1 MGKGYIVGAGPGD
14 IGLITKRG
22 FDLIGIADVI
32 LYDRLV
38 DKNILN
44 YAKKDCKFIYVGKSA
59 TTGGETQK
67 WINDIFVEETKNNDV
82 VVRLHGGDPF
92 LFGRGS
98 EEIDELVK
106 NNLEYEVV
114 PGISSS
120 FAVPTYAGIPVTKR
134 YISSSLHIFTARS
147 GGGDLGLDFS
157 LMAQIK
163 GTIVILMGVGVIEE
177 ISKGLM
183 EKGMDSNTIV
193 SIIQEG
199 TTNNQKA
206 IKGTLS
212 TITLL
217 VKEKEIKAPSIII
230 IGGTSDYLGEY
241 DWFSKKPL
249 FGKNIVLTRDKDSF
263 EKSAKVFRGL
273 GGNLNSLPM
282 INLQTDLDKFNEEFI
297 SEIQKSDFL
306 SFNSP
311 KAVTSFFEGLKHLG
325 KDSRVLGNCKILC
338 MGSGTVEELA
348 KYHLI
353 PDFIP
358 KEYSVTSLLKELS
371 DKFGKG
377 HKITLLSSDI
387 HGRDEVA
394 LSLEYSQDIKIK
406 SIYKNLKETYEKQYM
421 VDVLEDNSYVIF
433 LSSSAVE
440 SFVENSKD
448 LDISKLNF
456 VSIGPMTSKALQ
468 KYNLPVN
475 VEAKI
480 YSLEGIRDAIIN
492 TISR

>member
-1 MGKGYIVGAGPGD
+1 MGKGYVVGAGPGD
-14 IGLITKRG
+14 IGLITKKG

-32 LYDRLV
+32 LYDRLI

-44 YAKKDCKFIYVGKSA
+44 FAKKDCKFVYVGKSS

-67 WINDIFVEETKNNDV
+67 WINEIFAEETKNNETV
-82 VVRLHGGDPF
+82 LRLHGGDPF

-106 NNLEYEVV
+106 NGLDYEVV

-120 FAVPTYAGIPVTKR
+120 FAVATYAGIPVTKR
-134 YISSSLHIFTARS
+134 DVSSSLHIFTARS
-147 GGGDLGLDFS
+147 GGGDLGLDFE
-157 LMAQIK
+157 LMAQIR

-177 ISKGLM
+177 ISKGLID
-183 EKGMDSNTIV
+183 KGMDSNTIV

-199 TTNNQKA
+199 TTNNQRA
-206 IKGTLS
+206 VKGTLS
-212 TITLL
+212 NIVEL
-217 VKEKEIKAPSIII
+217 VKTNEIKAPSIII
-230 IGGTSDYLGEY
+230 IGGTADYLGKY

-263 EKSAKVFRGL
+263 EKSARVFRGL
-273 GGNLNSLPM
+273 GGSINSLPM
-282 INLQTDLDKFNEEFI
+282 INLQTDFEKFDESFIEEIKLNDFI
-297 SEIQKSDFL
+297 

-311 KAVTSFFEGLKHLG
+311 KAVSSFFEGIKTLG
-325 KDSRVLGNCKILC
+325 KDSRVLGTVKILC

-358 KEYSVTSLLKELS
+358 KEYSVVSLLKEVAE
-371 DKFGKG
+371 KFGKN

-387 HGRDEVA
+387 HGRDEKA
-394 LSLEYSQDIKIK
+394 LSLEYGLDVKIK
-406 SIYKNLKETYEKQYM
+406 SIYKNIKETYEKEELSE
-421 VDVLEDNSYVIF
+421 VLKDNSYVIF

-440 SFVENSKD
+440 SFVENTEAF
-448 LDISKLNF
+448 DISKLNF

-475 VEAKI
+475 VEAKV
-480 YSLEGIRDAIIN
+480 YSLEGIRDAIVKYN
-492 TISR
+492 